1 VLYAGCHATAWNSH
15 FSTFAERAFWRGAC
29 MTIAAGG
36 PWWIFVKRGSTRG
49 GSEMEFEM
57 IN

>member
-1 VLYAGCHATAWNSH
+1 
-15 FSTFAERAFWRGAC
+15 